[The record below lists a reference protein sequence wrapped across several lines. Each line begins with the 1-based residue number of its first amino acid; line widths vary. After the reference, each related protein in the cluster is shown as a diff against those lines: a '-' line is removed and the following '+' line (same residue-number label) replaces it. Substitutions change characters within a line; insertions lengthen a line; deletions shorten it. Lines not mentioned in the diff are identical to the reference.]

1 MSTPA
6 HWDRHARRFT
16 SEVFDITRAHAG
28 GVLDR
33 RVAELASTKGT
44 GTLLDAGCGIGT
56 FARRYGARFA
66 RVIAMDFSPAIL
78 RRAMAATPAM
88 PNVTWLC
95 ADIVE
100 LPALLRPGVADLTV
114 SLNVLTYAA
123 PERNADILRA
133 LCTLTA
139 RGGHAL
145 IVAPSAES
153 EAVAGR
159 GAAARSA
166 RTVAA
171 TEHVLHRQGLSQ
183 RFFTRERLA
192 AAARAAGWRGAELEP
207 ITYPRGYESVGRA
220 GTGDRA
226 TNYDWLAVLT
236 R

>member
-1 MSTPA
+1 MSTPK

-16 SEVFDITRAHAG
+16 SEVFDITKAHAG
-28 GVLDR
+28 GVLER
-33 RVAELASTKGT
+33 RVRELAPRAGT

-56 FARRYGARFA
+56 FARRFCARFE

-78 RRAMAATPAM
+78 RRAMAATPSM

-95 ADIVE
+95 ADIVA
-100 LPALLRPGVADLTV
+100 LPALLKPGVADLTV

-123 PERNADILRA
+123 PERNASILRA

-153 EAVAGR
+153 EAAVGR
-159 GAAARSA
+159 GAAREA
-166 RTVAA
+166 V
-171 TEHVLHRQGLSQ
+171 EHTQRRQGLRQ
-183 RFFTRERLA
+183 RFFTIDRLA
-192 AAARAAGWRGAELEP
+192 RASSAAGWRDVEIEP

-226 TNYDWLAVLT
+226 QNYDWLAVLT